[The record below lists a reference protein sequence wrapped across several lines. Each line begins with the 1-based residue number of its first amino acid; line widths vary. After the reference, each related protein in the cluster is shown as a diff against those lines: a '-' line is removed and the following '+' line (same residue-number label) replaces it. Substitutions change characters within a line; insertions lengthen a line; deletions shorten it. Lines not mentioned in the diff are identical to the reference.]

1 MGTVSVQEITVW
13 PPRIPFPGLINLQR
27 QSFQLV
33 YKVLPELEAFVI

>member
-13 PPRIPFPGLINLQR
+13 PPFPGFINLQR